1 MDGHKLQL
9 QVQFIVNFIS
19 VILMITHFVLDL
31 DGCLTFPFQPPHWQA
46 ITAIRA
52 LQQRSE
58 AEEHVPALSLCTGR
72 PLPYAEAV
80 AQWLGIRHTIIFE
93 SGGGFYH
100 PLENRLGWSPNY
112 TDELA
117 AQSALI
123 REWFMREIEPD
134 YPGVVV
140 EFAKRT
146 DVGVVHNNKNDIS
159 RIYEQAQRKIE
170 SDFPDFEVHQTGISV
185 NIIAAA
191 CNKATGLEHF
201 CELEQTQP
209 SQLGYI
215 GDSSGDLKALRLAG
229 IGFAPAN
236 AIDEVKS
243 VARVMQGEATLGVL
257 QAYEQLVVSNASTG

>member
-1 MDGHKLQL
+1 
-9 QVQFIVNFIS
+9 
-19 VILMITHFVLDL
+19 MITHFVLDL
-31 DGCLTFPFQPPHWQA
+31 DGCVTIPFQPPHWQA
-46 ITAIRA
+46 VTAIRD

-58 AEEHVPALSLCTGR
+58 SEEHVPALSLCTGR

-100 PLENRLGWSPNY
+100 PVENRLSWSPDY

-117 AQSALI
+117 TQSVLI
-123 REWFMREIEPD
+123 REWFKREVEPD
-134 YPGVVV
+134 YPGVVF
-140 EFAKRT
+140 EFTKRT
-146 DVGVVHNNKNDIS
+146 DVGVVHNNSNDIS
-159 RIYEQAQRKIE
+159 RIYEQAQRKIGR
-170 SDFPDFEVHQTGISV
+170 DFPDFEVHKTAISV

-191 CNKATGLEHF
+191 CNKATGLTHF
-201 CELEQTQP
+201 CELEQTTP

-229 IGFAPAN
+229 KPFAPAN

-243 VARVMQGEATLGVL
+243 VAQVMQGEATLGVL
-257 QAYEQLVVSNASTG
+257 QAYEELVALNASMG

>member
-1 MDGHKLQL
+1 
-9 QVQFIVNFIS
+9 
-19 VILMITHFVLDL
+19 MITHFVLDL
-31 DGCLTFPFQPPHWQA
+31 DGCVSVPFQPPNWQA

-58 AEEHVPALSLCTGR
+58 TEEHVPSLSLCTGR

-100 PLENRLGWSPNY
+100 PVENRLAWSPY
-112 TDELA
+112 YSEELA

-123 REWFMREIEPD
+123 REWFRREVAPEF
-134 YPGVVV
+134 PGVVF
-140 EFAKRT
+140 EFTKRT
-146 DVGVVHNNKNDIS
+146 DVGVVHNNSNDIS
-159 RIYEQAQRKIE
+159 RIYEQAKHKIGQ
-170 SDFPDFEVHQTGISV
+170 DFPDFEVHQTGISV

-191 CNKATGLEHF
+191 CNKATGLEYF
-201 CELEQTQP
+201 CELEHTQP

-229 IGFAPAN
+229 RPFAPSN
-236 AIDEVKS
+236 AIDEVKA
-243 VARVMQGEATLGVL
+243 VAQVMQGEATLGVL
-257 QAYEQLVVSNASTG
+257 QAYEQLIALNTSTG